1 MNSLNEILAE
11 LTALGW
17 TISWAFQ
24 FEPNHWRVSLCK
36 QSDIGEPQGTYI
48 NHCADAPTLAE
59 AIEDALCRRND
70 AEFEQT
76 VETGF
81 TIEPTTSPLA
91 NLRLAPAKPPI
102 VRRI

>member
-1 MNSLNEILAE
+1 MDEVLAE
-11 LTALGW
+11 LTSLGW

-48 NHCADAPTLAE
+48 SHCADAPSLAE

-70 AEFEQT
+70 AEF
-76 VETGF
+76 VPAVASGF
-81 TIEPTTSPLA
+81 TIETFESPLA
-91 NLRLAPAKPPI
+91 NLRLAPPQPPI